1 MTFSHDYGLN
11 ELKTLLKCLEK
22 RKDIQF
28 FISYPNNDIGNEKMI
43 KLIDKYVNENDHFIL
58 RKTFGHL
65 NFLSMLKKC

>member
-1 MTFSHDYGLN
+1 MLR
-11 ELKTLLKCLEK
+11 KKK
-22 RKDIQF
+22 RYSV

-65 NFLSMLKKC
+65 NFLSMLKC